1 VQVSGRQLAIVIA
14 GWLAVPGAA
23 TAGPSAPAGAPLRGV
38 EIDHASLA
46 PLTRATMRREL
57 GLVLAS
63 VPLAVSWRTAPAG
76 GETRPDELSL
86 VFLSMRGVGRDR
98 GALASTANQ
107 GPVRTTWVYVPTV
120 LATLELDPES
130 VVTSFE
136 AQRQLGVALGRVLAH
151 EIVHAVAPA
160 VEHAGTG
167 LMRPRLNA
175 FELVRARP
183 VFEADSAERIAA
195 GARDW
200 LTQGA
205 LPAPS
210 LPDPR

>member
-1 VQVSGRQLAIVIA
+1 MGVSGRRLGITVAW
-14 GWLAVPGAA
+14 WLAAPGAA
-23 TAGPSAPAGAPLRGV
+23 MAGPASAGAPLRAV
-38 EIDHASLA
+38 EIDMASLA
-46 PLTRATMRREL
+46 PLTRTTMRREL
-57 GLVLAS
+57 GLVLAP

-98 GALASTANQ
+98 AALASTANQ

-120 LATLELDPES
+120 EATLELDPEK
-130 VVTSFE
+130 VTTSFD
-136 AQRQLGVALGRVLAH
+136 AQRLVGVALGRVLAH
-151 EIVHAVAPA
+151 EILHAVAPN
-160 VEHAGTG
+160 VEHTSTG

-183 VFEADSAERIAA
+183 TLEVDSAGRIAA
-195 GARDW
+195 AARDW
-200 LTQGA
+200 LAHAA
-205 LPAPS
+205 LPAPP